1 MSLSSTL
8 HDPLDASD
16 PSDSFSS
23 GSAFQL
29 LLQQGQSSGAPPTP
43 VVLPAE
49 TYEAQA
55 AVSASGPGG
64 PGSVVAE
71 TSGGLIINLIF
82 DAAAMAAPAS
92 FRAGI
97 EQAAAILSSAISD
110 KVTLNFNID

>member
-1 MSLSSTL
+1 MRDPFVASVKANALDSRFWKSAMSLKSTL

-29 LLQQGQSSGAPPTP
+29 LLQQGQSGAPPTP

-64 PGSVVAE
+64 PGSWSPKPPV
-71 TSGGLIINLIF
+71 G
-82 DAAAMAAPAS
+82 
-92 FRAGI
+92 
-97 EQAAAILSSAISD
+97 
-110 KVTLNFNID
+110 